1 MTAVHGKKEDVPEK
15 IIFPPSTILN
25 PVPVVMVSC
34 AGIDPTSKNQ
44 RPNIITIAWAGTICS
59 EPPLLSV
66 SIRKSR
72 HSHALISSSGEF
84 VVNLV
89 GESLLKACD
98 YCGVKS
104 GSEEDKFLS
113 CGLTAVPADK
123 MTYAP
128 MIAEAPVS
136 ISCSV
141 RQVIELG
148 SHDMFIAE
156 VVSVSVSKD
165 ILDPTGKI
173 CLENAGLVCYSHGD
187 YNGLGNKLGFFG
199 FSVASRQAYERRMGE
214 KRQIGKPPKKKT
226 T

>member
-1 MTAVHGKKEDVPEK
+1 MTVDIGKQGDHPEK
-15 IIFPPSTILN
+15 VIFPPSTILN

-34 AGIDPTSKNQ
+34 AGKDPANKNQ

-59 EPPLLSV
+59 EPSMLSV

-72 HSHALISSSGEF
+72 HSHALISSTGEF

-89 GESLLKACD
+89 GKSLLTSCD

-113 CGLTAVPADK
+113 CGLTAAPADK

-128 MIAEAPVS
+128 RIAEAPVS
-136 ISCSV
+136 ISCTV
-141 RQVIELG
+141 RQIIELG

-156 VVSVSVSKD
+156 VVSVTVSKD
-165 ILDPTGKI
+165 IVDPNGKI
-173 CLENAGLVCYSHGD
+173 CLENADLVCYSHGD
-187 YNGLGNKLGFFG
+187 YNGLSKKLGFFG
-199 FSVASRQAYERRMGE
+199 FSVASPQAYERRMGV
-214 KRQIGKPPKKKT
+214 KKQTGKIIKKKT

>member
-1 MTAVHGKKEDVPEK
+1 MTLVQRKSEDVPEK

-34 AGIDPTSKNQ
+34 AGKDPSIKNE

-59 EPPLLSV
+59 EPSMLSV

-72 HSHALISSSGEF
+72 HSHTLISSSGEF

-104 GSEEDKFLS
+104 GSDEDKFLS
-113 CGLTAVPADK
+113 CGLTAAPADK

-128 MIAEAPVS
+128 MIAEAPIS
-136 ISCSV
+136 ISCLV

-156 VVSVSVSKD
+156 VVSVTVSKD
-165 ILDPTGKI
+165 ILDETGKI

-187 YNGLGNKLGFFG
+187 YNALGKKLGFFG
-199 FSVASRQAYERRMGE
+199 FSVASPQAYERRMGV
-214 KRQIGKPPKKKT
+214 KKQIGKTPKKT
-226 T
+226 TT